1 MSTQEQSRLKNR
13 EDEWRQEFHDLGAR
27 KQEIHDTSEPL
38 RAERDKISQEA
49 DRKLKELSQQIKEAE
64 KDLFEI
70 DQQRAALCRALGGRT
85 GECPTYLARNSKK
98 EDEPAES

>member
-1 MSTQEQSRLKNR
+1 MMTSQLQDRQK
-13 EDEWRQEFHDLGAR
+13 EWQKEFHDLGAR
-27 KQEIHDTSEPL
+27 KQEIHDAAEPL
-38 RAERDKISQEA
+38 RAERDRISQEA

-85 GECPTYLARNSKK
+85 GECPTYLARAKAAEQSDEGK
-98 EDEPAES
+98 E